1 MTLFSDP
8 YVEGR
13 NKKSL
18 VTTCLFAI
26 LFWFDLDSPDSMG
39 DRWNLN
45 FVRKCIRINKTRSK
59 FRLFKRFETE
69 MAHLVS
75 LLRLLS
81 YVRIRLLLEP
91 LRSRFDEFSISSYT
105 YQYSSKTKTRQN
117 GFVMALERTADNIK
131 ETTQTIWETI
141 WVSFISNLFILK
153 TEFRTC
159 FVYSHVF
166 SNKTQII

>member
-1 MTLFSDP
+1 MSGQGPNFS
-8 YVEGR
+8 YVSSQSLYKHFSTDR
-13 NKKSL
+13 N
-18 VTTCLFAI
+18 
-26 LFWFDLDSPDSMG
+26 LFWWPVLLTFTSIPCTFQQFYHTLSKIFLM
-39 DRWNLN
+39 WET
-45 FVRKCIRINKTRSK
+45 FTVRHALQTCSEVILKSVHNH
-59 FRLFKRFETE
+59 FLL
-69 MAHLVS
+69 HL
-75 LLRLLS
+75 
-81 YVRIRLLLEP
+81 RLLLEP
-91 LRSRFDEFSISSYT
+91 LRSRFGQFSISSYT

>member
-1 MTLFSDP
+1 MWRA
-8 YVEGR
+8 GIR
-13 NKKSL
+13 NRLLQL
-18 VTTCLFAI
+18 VCLRSY
-26 LFWFDLDSPDSMG
+26 FDSITGSPDSMG

-45 FVRKCIRINKTRSK
+45 FMRKCIRINKTRSK
-59 FRLFKRFETE
+59 FRLFKRFEIE
-69 MAHLVS
+69 MTHLVS
-75 LLRLLS
+75 LLRLLLS
-81 YVRIRLLLEP
+81 VRIRLLLEP
-91 LRSRFDEFSISSYT
+91 LLSRFGEFSISSYT

-141 WVSFISNLFILK
+141 WVIFISNLFILK

-159 FVYSHVF
+159 FVYSHVI